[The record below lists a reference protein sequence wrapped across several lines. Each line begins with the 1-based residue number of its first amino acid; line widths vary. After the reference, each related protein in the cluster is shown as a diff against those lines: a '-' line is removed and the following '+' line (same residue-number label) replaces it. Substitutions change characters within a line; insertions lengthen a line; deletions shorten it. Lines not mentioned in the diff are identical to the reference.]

1 MNIDRIIL
9 KKKKILGKETLQHT
23 KKKKIHMTTWDIP
36 TKTQVDLKS
45 KIN

>member
-23 KKKKIHMTTWDIP
+23 KKKIHMTTWDIP